1 MSVHSLRIIL
11 GRDLPSTFWRC
22 YQTQNHYWTCER
34 TCEGTHGGEEEE
46 EEEYMNLHKWTYIHI
61 KFIYSS
67 MDYTWCTSPSCFPHV
82 SSTWYQVWHNI
93 FISKGLWSKRFLG
106 LFTNLSEGSS
116 FDNLAPEHFL
126 FGLEEI
132 VTSFLQ
138 RQSSCKM
145 KFCPY
150 ETKTLVD
157 VVFPMANLPMH
168 WSRLGHCSLIPIIGI
183 AQKLYAHQLRL
194 NCMSYISPL
203 CLQREIYIQE
213 KWTVETQKLP

>member
-1 MSVHSLRIIL
+1 
-11 GRDLPSTFWRC
+11 
-22 YQTQNHYWTCER
+22 
-34 TCEGTHGGEEEE
+34 
-46 EEEYMNLHKWTYIHI
+46 
-61 KFIYSS
+61 
-67 MDYTWCTSPSCFPHV
+67 MDYTWCTSPSCFSHV
-82 SSTWYQVWHNI
+82 SSTWYQVCIIYLYQKDTHTQYIRKIGGLNHI
-93 FISKGLWSKRFLG
+93 YERTLGKGTLVSGPWSKWFLG
-106 LFTNLSEGSS
+106 LFTKLNEGSS

-145 KFCPY
+145 KFCPH

-168 WSRLGHCSLIPIIGI
+168 WSRLGHCSLIPIIDI
-183 AQKLYAHQLRL
+183 AQKLYAHHLRL
-194 NCMSYISPL
+194 NFMSYISPL

-213 KWTVETQKLP
+213 KWTGETQKLP